1 MEKEKKP
8 KKEVSDMME
17 HYRSTKKEYQ
27 DAILFYRLGDFYEM
41 FDDDAIL
48 VSKILDLT
56 LTGRS
61 CGAGNKAPMCGVP
74 FHSAENYIAKL
85 LRFGHKVAICEQ
97 IGEAD
102 GRKQMKREVVRVI
115 TPGTVTS
122 EIILEENK
130 NNFILCVTRDKN
142 ALGIAYADI
151 STGEFFTAE
160 YTENI
165 YDRLSDLIAKI
176 QPAEIICNFNT
187 KETLEYLPI
196 NKLYTV
202 PKPYIYL
209 EKSFLYENA
218 VSTLKNHF
226 GMGVL
231 TVYEIGDCKCASI
244 ASGALLDYLMDT
256 QKVILKQITKI
267 KKLELQKFMIID
279 SIARKNLEIT
289 ETIRHRKKEGTL
301 LQVLDNTKTSM
312 GARLFRQWFEQPLKD
327 EKEINFRLDGVEELF
342 KNIVLRENLSLLLK
356 DVQDIERLTA
366 KIGMKTIMPKE
377 CNALKETLIILPSI
391 KKALAG
397 VKCNA
402 LKNTFSDLEDLSRL
416 VSLIGQVISDKPS
429 AHLKDGGFIREG
441 FNTELDRL
449 NSLKTNA
456 TKEID
461 KLEFQERRRTGISA
475 LRIGFN
481 RVYGY
486 YIEIPKSLALEVP
499 VEYIRKATVANAD
512 RYFNDEIKKLE
523 TDLVSADETAK
534 KIELEIFGAFR
545 EKLIDY
551 IEKLQKVSRAIAMLD
566 CLISLSVSASKFNY
580 VRPKVSEK
588 IEHISI
594 EEGRHP
600 VVEAILKSQEFI
612 ANSTYLN
619 STSDKILVLTGPNMA
634 GKSTYMRQ
642 VAIITLMAHI
652 GSFVPAKS
660 AEIAITDRIFT
671 RVGASDDLA
680 SGQSTFMVEMMEM
693 ANILNNATDKSLIIL
708 DEIGRGTSTFDGLSI
723 AWAIVEYFSKHKSK
737 VLFATHYHE
746 LSELEGITEG
756 VKNYQISVKEA
767 NNSIIFLR
775 KIVRGGANKSFG
787 IEVAALAGIPEVV
800 ISRAKEISHNIAQED
815 INIRFA
821 NTNYKEKTKQ
831 SFAPKSEVEKIL
843 NQIDIN
849 SLSPLEA
856 FTLLQDLIKKAKG

>member
-48 VSKILDLT
+48 VSKLLELT
-56 LTGRS
+56 LTARA

-74 FHSAENYIAKL
+74 FHSAESYIAKL
-85 LRFGHKVAICEQ
+85 LKLGHKVAICEQ

-122 EIILEENK
+122 DIVLEDTK
-130 NNFILCVTRDKN
+130 NNFILCVARDKN
-142 ALGIAYADI
+142 VLGVSYADI

-160 YTENI
+160 YAENI

-202 PKPYIYL
+202 PKPYVYL

-218 VSTLKNHF
+218 LETLKSHF
-226 GMGVL
+226 GVGVL
-231 TVYEIGDCKCASI
+231 TVYEIGDSKSATI

-256 QKVILKQITKI
+256 QKVLLKQITKI
-267 KKLELQKFMIID
+267 KKLDLSKFMIID
-279 SIARKNLEIT
+279 SIARQNLEIT
-289 ETIRHRKKEGTL
+289 ETIRHRKKNGTL
-301 LQVLDNTKTSM
+301 LSVLDNTKTSM
-312 GARLFRQWFEQPLKD
+312 GARLFRQWLEQPLKD

-356 DVQDIERLTA
+356 SVQDIERLTS
-366 KIGMKTIMPKE
+366 KIGMKSIMPRDCK
-377 CNALKETLIILPSI
+377 ALKETLILLPSI
-391 KKALAG
+391 KKTLIG
-397 VKCNA
+397 VKTNA
-402 LKNTFSDLEDLSRL
+402 LKNVFIDLEDMSML
-416 VSLIGQVISDKPS
+416 VSLISQVISDEPS
-429 AHLKDGGFIREG
+429 AHLKDGGFIKTG
-441 FNTELDRL
+441 FNKELDRL

-456 TKEID
+456 GMEIS
-461 KLEFQERRRTGISA
+461 KLEMQERQRTGIAS
-475 LRIGFN
+475 LRVGFN

-486 YIEIPKSLALEVP
+486 YIEVPKNLALEVP
-499 VEYIRKATVANAD
+499 VEYVRKATVANAD
-512 RYFNDEIKKLE
+512 RYFNESIKKLE
-523 TDLVSADETAK
+523 NELMSADDTAK
-534 KIELEIFGAFR
+534 KIEIEIFTAFR
-545 EKLIDY
+545 EKLIEY
-551 IEKLQKVSRAIAMLD
+551 IEKLQKVSKAIATLD
-566 CLISLSVSASKFNY
+566 CLISLSVSASKYNY
-580 VRPKVSEK
+580 VRPLVSEK

-594 EEGRHP
+594 EDGRHP

-612 ANSTYLN
+612 ANSTYMDCKN
-619 STSDKILVLTGPNMA
+619 DKILVLTGPNMA

-723 AWAIVEYFSKHKSK
+723 AWAIVEHFSKHKSK

-787 IEVAALAGIPEVV
+787 IEVAALAGIPEAV

-815 INIRFA
+815 FNIRLA
-821 NTNYKEKTKQ
+821 NTNIKEKPTEV
-831 SFAPKSEVEKIL
+831 FVPKSQVEKIL
-843 NQIDIN
+843 ESIDIN
-849 SLSPLEA
+849 KLSPLEA
-856 FTLLQDLIKKAKG
+856 FEVLQDLIKKAKG